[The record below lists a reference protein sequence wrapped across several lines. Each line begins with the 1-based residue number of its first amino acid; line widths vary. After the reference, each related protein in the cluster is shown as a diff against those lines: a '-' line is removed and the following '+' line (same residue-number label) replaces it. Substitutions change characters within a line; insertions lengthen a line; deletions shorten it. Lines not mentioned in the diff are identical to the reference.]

1 MTRAASS
8 IDLGATVVSG
18 CDTPPILEPAKHVLD
33 FMTLLV
39 ELAVMRYW
47 DLSVRPRWNAGLDFA
62 LNVMCFCVVKT
73 LARQAQPEEIAK

>member
-1 MTRAASS
+1 MCT
-8 IDLGATVVSG
+8 TVVSG
-18 CDTPPILEPAKHVLD
+18 VNSAPVLEPAKHVLD

-62 LNVMCFCVVKT
+62 L
-73 LARQAQPEEIAK
+73 RQGLSKPVGIVAFVGQ